1 LSGRKIELDEV
12 VKTLLQ
18 PESSTTQK
26 DVSIEPTSV
35 EEEVNDDDHEPS
47 NQVAIE
53 PRRSTRTRAAPEWYG
68 NPVLKIM
75 LLDNDEPASYGEA
88 MMGPDSEKWLEAMK
102 SEMGSMY
109 ENKVWT
115 LEVLPEGHKAIQNK
129 WIFKRKTDA
138 DGNVT
143 VYKARLV
150 AKGFPQVQGV
160 DYDETF
166 SPVAML
172 KSVGIMLVVA
182 AFFDY
187 EIWQMDVKT
196 SFP

>member
-1 LSGRKIELDEV
+1 MCSRAQEV
-12 VKTLLQ
+12 VPVART
-18 PESSTTQK
+18 P
-26 DVSIEPTSV
+26 IEV
-35 EEEVNDDDHEPS
+35 EAYDSDHEVS
-47 NQVAIE
+47 DQVTTK
-53 PRRSTRTRAAPEWYG
+53 PRRVTRIRTTSEWYS
-68 NPVLKIM
+68 NPVLEVM
-75 LLDNDEPASYGEA
+75 LLDNNEPTSYGEA
-88 MMGPDSEKWLEAMK
+88 MVGPDSDKWLEAMK

-115 LEVLPEGHKAIQNK
+115 LEVLPEGRKAIQNK

-150 AKGFPQVQGV
+150 AKGFSQVQGI

-172 KSVGIMLVVA
+172 KGH
-182 AFFDY
+182 
-187 EIWQMDVKT
+187 
-196 SFP
+196 FPTLCFG